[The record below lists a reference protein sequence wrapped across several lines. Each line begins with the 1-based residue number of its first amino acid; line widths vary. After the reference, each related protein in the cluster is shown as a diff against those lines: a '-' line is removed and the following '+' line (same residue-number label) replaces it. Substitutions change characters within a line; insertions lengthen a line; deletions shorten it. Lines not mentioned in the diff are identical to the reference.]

1 MAGVSE
7 TLAREIRHGPYRPV
21 LRVELVVAAA
31 RASRRWRATTL
42 ARCMIDRDGGVG
54 EWRQAGRQALDR
66 SIARSPSSPA
76 GSQAS
81 DAHWLRQAR
90 GKDLA
95 GGYEAVPLVWCMH
108 LAPDRSFSSSQRGP
122 PRILYQQSVSRQ
134 ERRRTASAAR
144 VVFDGC
150 MICVRVLLPGSCV
163 RGRH

>member
-1 MAGVSE
+1 M
-7 TLAREIRHGPYRPV
+7 
-21 LRVELVVAAA
+21 VEWG
-31 RASRRWRATTL
+31 S
-42 ARCMIDRDGGVG
+42 G
-54 EWRQAGRQALDR
+54 GRQAATR

-134 ERRRTASAAR
+134 ERRRTASAER
-144 VVFDGC
+144 VVFDGR
-150 MICVRVLLPGSCV
+150 MIGVRSPYGCSFREAARDSPVSDPMQAAQLFACWAHVVQRKPGAGGSSTATSESP
-163 RGRH
+163 